1 MDKRESV
8 AGVIDLETGER
19 APRDP
24 EAATE
29 ALEAITFTEQ
39 PPTDAPPPLQAEAP
53 QAPKPKRRTKAELE
67 ADVQRLSGEIERQ
80 RQVAAANA
88 PSLAQSM
95 VNPLAM
101 TFRSVGNIM
110 AAWRGDHWRLDD
122 KEVLTLGE
130 AWAPCIAPLL
140 ANHPETILWAA
151 AIGATYS
158 VAYPRLQMEK
168 TLAARAKVATDTTA
182 TPQAEVMV
190 TQ

>member
-29 ALEAITFTEQ
+29 ALESITFTEQ
-39 PPTDAPPPLQAEAP
+39 PPTNAATPLQEVADV
-53 QAPKPKRRTKAELE
+53 PKPKRRTKAELE
-67 ADVQRLSGEIERQ
+67 AEVQRLSVEIEKQ

-88 PSLAQSM
+88 PSLAQAM

-101 TFRSVGNIM
+101 TFRSAGNIM

-122 KEVLTLGE
+122 REVLTLGE

-140 ANHPETILWAA
+140 ANHPETVLWAA

-182 TPQAEVMV
+182 TPQAEITVN
-190 TQ
+190 Q